1 MDPFWETETE
11 INNRN
16 SAGARIKG
24 DRVPKYRGRTY
35 YNTINPISLFGIIIF
50 RSPILAIPQ
59 FQKARLM
66 WASSSQSSVMEPT
79 HLPSDGNSGHTPKK
93 SSNFNDLLWWLF
105 VFNLR
110 NCPFDTFNFGLLRIW
125 GHIIRSANL
134 LSLCRCR
141 WKRSYI
147 DSAWW
152 IPVEREK
159 SVYWLRRCTPDTEG
173 CWGGH
178 WGR

>member
-1 MDPFWETETE
+1 M
-11 INNRN
+11 
-16 SAGARIKG
+16 AGAISHHALAFSQSHWCSAKNSRFGKRTGNARLVYLKG
-24 DRVPKYRGRTY
+24 RCGSGSKKLG
-35 YNTINPISLFGIIIF
+35 
-50 RSPILAIPQ
+50 
-59 FQKARLM
+59 LM